1 LHFGSLNNL
10 QYIPIYFN
18 NNNRA
23 VVVAILS
30 GEEHMKPRR
39 EKLPSP
45 PVKPETLPVPPQV
58 PDFAKV
64 DNNLTS
70 IGFFTASSKRSRQES
85 EKVITITEK
94 GVERRVTILAGG
106 NLGLPITQDQ
116 DYWLALMKLVSEHV
130 QRVGKLENPF
140 QFTTAELIKVLG
152 QVHGGKNYQAVLE
165 WADVMTFTGIK
176 GGVYDSA
183 NKQWIVDR
191 THALHRFVC
200 AGKELPNGKIADKN
214 YIWFSDW
221 QLDNINSG
229 KLIPIELTTYIQLKT
244 NIARNLVPHLQEWLF
259 ASQRDG
265 RFEKQYEDIC
275 RLLGLR
281 IYRHLSEIERK
292 LGPSLDELVAHGY
305 LSQWAIEPM
314 AKNQGYKLVMWHG
327 AKYHTDRKSR
337 QESKRL
343 VDSESGESS
352 GRRRPRQQRL
362 QLDSPAA
369 APVSPAPSA
378 APEPPAAPPPPPPP
392 QKAAVDEALLAEL
405 VNRGVGEG
413 DARKVLAKV
422 APEQPV
428 MDQLEYADAVI
439 RQSRGKIQ
447 NPQGFYISRLQDNAP
462 NPAWFETSAA
472 RKIREE
478 AEAALALAFAEERLA
493 QMQAEENE
501 RIRRDAQIDALPA
514 ATRLALFEKAK
525 AQLLA
530 SYPGMALFFK
540 AHPEDAINDGA
551 VRGKMRQIFLGRTYR

>member
-1 LHFGSLNNL
+1 
-10 QYIPIYFN
+10 
-18 NNNRA
+18 
-23 VVVAILS
+23 
-30 GEEHMKPRR
+30 MKPRR
-39 EKLPSP
+39 EKLPQSP
-45 PVKPETLPVPPQV
+45 VTAGSPVPVPPQA
-58 PDFAKV
+58 PEFAKV

-70 IGFFTASSKRSRQES
+70 IGYFTASSKRSRQEV
-85 EKVITITEK
+85 EKVITIMEK

-140 QFTTAELIKVLG
+140 QFTTADLIKVLG
-152 QVHGGKNYQAVLE
+152 QVHGGKNYKAVLE
-165 WADVMTFTGIK
+165 WADVMTFTGVK
-176 GGVYDSA
+176 GGVYDTA
-183 NKQWIVDR
+183 KKVWLVER
-191 THALHRFVC
+191 THALDRFVS

-214 YIWFSDW
+214 YVWFSDW

-265 RFEKQYEDIC
+265 RFEKQYEDLC
-275 RLLGLR
+275 RLLGIS
-281 IYRHLSEIERK
+281 IYRHLSDIERK
-292 LGPSLDELVAHGY
+292 LAPSLNELVAHGY

-314 AKNQGYKLVMWHG
+314 ANSQGYKLVLWHG

-337 QESKRL
+337 LESKQL
-343 VDSESGESS
+343 VEPGSVASPA
-352 GRRRPRQQRL
+352 GRRPKQQRL
-362 QLDSPAA
+362 QLAQPDA
-369 APVSPAPSA
+369 V
-378 APEPPAAPPPPPPP
+378 PEPPPAAPPPPP

-405 VNRGVGEG
+405 VSRGVGEG
-413 DARKVLAKV
+413 DARKVLSKL

-462 NPAWFETSAA
+462 NPAWFETSVA

-493 QMQAEENE
+493 QLQAEENE
-501 RIRRDAQIDALPA
+501 RIRMDAQIDALPA

-525 AQLLA
+525 AQLTA

-540 AHPEDAINDGA
+540 AHPEDAIRDGA
-551 VRGKMRQIFLGRTYR
+551 VRGKMRQIFLGRSPAGY